1 MVDLKDLFVDYE
13 LYGKQYRMTPMTVER
28 NFGFGDAGIVEVK
41 FIVKVLDLD
50 CNIDCMT
57 VTYLYKET
65 SFETSIV
72 VDDYHIYSTYE
83 DYMLWKEGSFSAP
96 SPITTMDID
105 KVIDLLNKF
114 VDYLQIKHMV
124 TDKTQFSS
132 ETHEDNHE
140 DVQRSSLD
148 ERTNPNH
155 LYDIIKE
162 EIKKQEDKL
171 EKIYNFSYNPD
182 VSNLEKCKIEFNI
195 RKLYDALNSVKDL
208 DL

>member
-1 MVDLKDLFVDYE
+1 
-13 LYGKQYRMTPMTVER
+13 
-28 NFGFGDAGIVEVK
+28 
-41 FIVKVLDLD
+41 
-50 CNIDCMT
+50 MT